1 MAEWTTTLPD
11 EAVVGEE
18 THVEDH
24 NAIVAAIAEARTV
37 LDAIEAEVTS
47 KSDGGHKHAAAD
59 ITSGTFADARIPA
72 LAIAKVTGLQAA
84 LDGKQASGSYAT
96 VSQVNAKAD
105 QSALDA
111 LVARVEALEA
121 PATEG

>member
-47 KSDGGHKHAAAD
+47 KSDGDHKHAAAD
-59 ITSGTFADARIPA
+59 IKIGRAH
-72 LAIAKVTGLQAA
+72 V
-84 LDGKQASGSYAT
+84 
-96 VSQVNAKAD
+96 
-105 QSALDA
+105 
-111 LVARVEALEA
+111 
-121 PATEG
+121 